1 LNPVSLAV
9 LLLGI
14 VVAVALV
21 YPLVYTVSKSMEPN
35 DAYEFIEDL
44 WRIATIGGQVV
55 KSYYLKCRI
64 TNGSVELQQWV
75 WWNNTLV
82 NHITYSKIRVKSE
95 IKVDGFC
102 VLKIRRSRDG
112 YIWIERKG

>member
-1 LNPVSLAV
+1 MNPVSLTV

-21 YPLVYTVSKSMEPN
+21 YPLVYTVNKSMELN
-35 DAYEFIEDL
+35 DTYEFIEDL
-44 WRIATIGGQVV
+44 WRVASIGGQVV

-82 NHITYSKIRVKSE
+82 NHITYSKIKVKSDLR
-95 IKVDGFC
+95 INGFC
-102 VLKIRRSRDG
+102 LLKIWKDKDE
-112 YIWIERKG
+112 YIWIEKKE